1 MDQQPKEVPL
11 RARIDDAVAEG
22 IYVNFGS
29 IAHNR
34 SEFII
39 DLGRM
44 VPGRAD
50 VKILARLLTTPLVA
64 KQLCRAL
71 AQNIEQHEKSYGEIP
86 GMEEGMKRVGF

>member
-1 MDQQPKEVPL
+1 MDNQPKEAPL
-11 RARIDDAVAEG
+11 RARIDDNVAEG

-34 SEFII
+34 SEFIL

-50 VKILARLLTTPLVA
+50 VRILARLFATPLVA

-71 AQNIEQHEKSYGEIP
+71 AQNVEQYEKVYGEIP
-86 GMEEGMKRVGF
+86 GSEEAMKRVGF